1 MIPDLSKCGLSL
13 DILNLDAANKAI
25 EDAMKE
31 LSGAAGGIAGSIAS
45 LQSQLEGEMNKALAE
60 LENLIPEIP
69 DLPPNL
75 QLEMAKLIGL
85 LNDPLKALDL
95 AAQLDKIKKLF
106 GDAPGLDLDALL
118 GDLNALLSFDI
129 CKDIPNLDAEPIYD
143 EFGFEI
149 GHTYIKKGLVPD
161 APVIDAIKLPPP
173 PTPKTLEEVA
183 LAAEDVMSKAKP
195 TIAAIASDLKSAFGT
210 FAAPSSIKM
219 PKIPTIESIPVP
231 KVMGGMQVKF
241 VDAASQLS
249 TTAVG
254 IVNSDATGNLLKSV
268 SGFLPEG
275 FKTNAAF
282 ETSFFAKRDK
292 LITVKTNQIKEI
304 KRQQR
309 EVSAPSAPSVNP
321 VTGVPSEGTGD
332 MQKDALLAQQGFSNL
347 SKELGSLFSA
357 SSINSSVSSYTSKLN
372 TELAGAQKDLE
383 TDLAELKA
391 IREAPKSS
399 DNSNHHLAL
408 FKDFIPK

>member
-31 LSGAAGGIAGSIAS
+31 LSGAVGGIAGNIAN
-45 LQSQLEGEMNKALAE
+45 LQSQLEGEMNKALAQ

-95 AAQLDKIKKLF
+95 AAQLDKIKELF

-143 EFGFEI
+143 EFGLEI
-149 GHTYIKKGLVPD
+149 GYTYVKKGLVPD
-161 APVIDAIKLPPP
+161 APVINAIKLPPP

-183 LAAEDVMSKAKP
+183 LAVEDVMSKAKP

-231 KVMGGMQVKF
+231 EVMGGMQVKF

-249 TTAVG
+249 TVATS
-254 IVNSDATGNLLKSV
+254 IVTSDATGNLLKSV

-275 FKTNAAF
+275 FKTIAEF

-292 LITVKTNQIKEI
+292 LITVKTNQIEEI

-309 EVSAPSAPSVNP
+309 EVSVPAFNSIA
-321 VTGVPSEGTGD
+321 GLPSEGTGD
-332 MQKDALLAQQGFSNL
+332 IQKDALAAQQGFSNL

-357 SSINSSVSSYTSKLN
+357 SSINSSVSKYTSKLN
-372 TELAGAQKDLE
+372 TDLAAAQKELE

-391 IREAPKSS
+391 INEAPKSS

-408 FKDFIPK
+408 YKDFLPR

>member
-45 LQSQLEGEMNKALAE
+45 LQSQLEGEMNKALAQ

-95 AAQLDKIKKLF
+95 AAQIDKIKKLF

-149 GHTYIKKGLVPD
+149 GYAYVEKGLVPD
-161 APVIDAIKLPPP
+161 APVVDAIKLPPP
-173 PTPKTLEEVA
+173 PTPKTIEEVTPA
-183 LAAEDVMSKAKP
+183 NSKTIKTAISVEEKKASGVTVKPAQKILTPPSEKIYVDWPDLWKDVLVQWKLLGIDIQSWETKPVPFQKGTTSSGSTPEGGAEFWQPAGVGGGQTQTLWEEMMLSIILINLKGSSRSRKLIKETDLDVLETLQSRPGVAGARWVDENWKNLNISFIKMAQNNLPKGQTYTLSKGVFTVSRDQA
-195 TIAAIASDLKSAFGT
+195 LKSAWPKPPGT
-210 FAAPSSIKM
+210 FGKYSIL
-219 PKIPTIESIPVP
+219 V
-231 KVMGGMQVKF
+231 
-241 VDAASQLS
+241 
-249 TTAVG
+249 
-254 IVNSDATGNLLKSV
+254 
-268 SGFLPEG
+268 
-275 FKTNAAF
+275 
-282 ETSFFAKRDK
+282 
-292 LITVKTNQIKEI
+292 
-304 KRQQR
+304 
-309 EVSAPSAPSVNP
+309 
-321 VTGVPSEGTGD
+321 
-332 MQKDALLAQQGFSNL
+332 
-347 SKELGSLFSA
+347 
-357 SSINSSVSSYTSKLN
+357 
-372 TELAGAQKDLE
+372 
-383 TDLAELKA
+383 
-391 IREAPKSS
+391 
-399 DNSNHHLAL
+399 
-408 FKDFIPK
+408 

>member
-45 LQSQLEGEMNKALAE
+45 LQSQLEGEMNKALAQ

-143 EFGFEI
+143 EFGLEI
-149 GHTYIKKGLVPD
+149 GYAYVEKGLVPD
-161 APVIDAIKLPPP
+161 APVVDAIKLPPP

-195 TIAAIASDLKSAFGT
+195 TITAIASNLKSAFGT

-219 PKIPTIESIPVP
+219 PKIPTVESVPVP
-231 KVMGGMQVKF
+231 EVMGGMQVKF

-292 LITVKTNQIKEI
+292 LITVKTNQIEEI

-309 EVSAPSAPSVNP
+309 DVS
-321 VTGVPSEGTGD
+321 VTGFPSEGTGD